1 MRVFF
6 KQTNK
11 QTEEEITEINQLI
24 TLTGIMEHMHLGLHY
39 EGH

>member
-11 QTEEEITEINQLI
+11 QTEEEITEINQLYNLNRYYGAHASWS
-24 TLTGIMEHMHLGLHY
+24 TL
-39 EGH
+39 